1 MNDLRY
7 TRRDGNHQGFLA
19 FGFFQQDSHTAGAMG
34 ERKANQT
41 TKRTLFHGFE
51 KTDYGGYCLRLLLT
65 WAQGMLVHKLA
76 MPALRTDMPD
86 YPFLEIANTAFSF
99 VYALAFSFLCT

>member
-1 MNDLRY
+1 LARWKSPGVSCFWLLSAGFSHGG
-7 TRRDGNHQGFLA
+7 RDGGKE
-19 FGFFQQDSHTAGAMG
+19 G
-34 ERKANQT
+34 EPDD
-41 TKRTLFHGFE
+41 KRTLFHGFG

-99 VYALAFSFLCT
+99 VHALAFSFLCT